1 MFVVIALIWPCWLML
16 VIACVQISLVSLVT
30 MAVFSLPTCLFG
42 TGEISLPRSHI
53 HHEKAAASPLRTA
66 RTVKSK
72 AKDRVRLPNYG
83 LAPAHARFRTLP
95 ASDRTVGSQNIV
107 EDPVVTPSR
116 LPTLQEV
123 LESRN
128 RDLISL
134 LNYLVELRCKG
145 VFFYKH
151 FTHTEGHPIP
161 HLTNDQC
168 EMIEPFACSLEPFSV
183 LPEERYAVWDPNE
196 HLWCG
201 DSINS
206 FPVTARKGP
215 WASIGCGAN
224 SQHPDFWVPAATK
237 KSAEPGSS
245 TPQIVKL
252 QPGTELVVVS
262 RGSKQRGFQQKKKK
276 KQKSPDAPLTPVGPP
291 SIVNPIPTLKKAA
304 QAVVKP
310 DGTVPP
316 VNTGLDEL
324 MKVALPSRAR
334 RPNDPRNKAKNL
346 GKVVDG
352 TLGWGVDVLEK
363 VPIVG
368 GMLGGVGEAAA
379 GIVRAAED
387 VANVPTSMVGLKLFI
402 VCIILHLICPCGATP
417 PASHWCRQ
425 TKRLSNACD
434 PTRDILF
441 CTAELC
447 WNAVGCVPC
456 ENGSCWF
463 VRYQGV
469 SSAKQDTK
477 LYVTARLALNTLAA
491 AIVGCDIMGVGE
503 LCSLVL
509 VTADYSRRY
518 ISDFSRF
525 SCNCSCWETDVPGW
539 GLKAEF
545 QIASEAF
552 SVLTGH
558 LWDVFL
564 FLTKI
569 PFAIFKLATFAYP
582 IISAAVIIYFV
593 TGQYIKTAMFVMLLM
608 LAGEGDAWWWSR
620 PTFEEKLDLA
630 VHTLDNTSLLY
641 DGPCAIRWLNQ
652 TCTNNVILE
661 ADNKTWPRL
670 CQEYVKIT
678 APWPVLVMCLN
689 SVIVLKQQ
697 CNNCTIDLSRVRDSC
712 TILVVDENKVEH
724 SSEYFLANCLHDN
737 RPKECVDA
745 NCYCECESDGESTWL
760 PHDKCGVSWVLNKWC
775 NGTYGGKNPP
785 HAVVKRHNV
794 TIQEGGFTVNTY
806 AGKVISYQ
814 CRPHDRG
821 GWVRAPA
828 APYLVSTSTIEVS
841 PGFVYPTGRIG
852 GNFIVT
858 DKSGKLQII
867 SPSAITAAMP
877 WLTHTLF
884 MAIAMAL
891 CGAKIAP
898 ILYVAITVTV
908 FESAEAA
915 LLPQPAVIMGA
926 ANILLDDEC
935 GFAGILC
942 AVLLVLFSCQ
952 DDVAWL
958 LAIFVK
964 FAMGWRSLAIAGI
977 LVGVFLPQNSVTGFK
992 VCVDVHPEKLQI
1004 FLDDPSLAY
1013 LVITACVC
1021 FHLVTLTQKAMA
1033 WRRRALYV
1041 LTYLHT
1047 RLRLLVWVS
1056 PLGKGCNVVVRSMRV
1071 PAMCM
1076 LAISHP
1082 KIYFYTFLCVYG
1094 AALLAD
1100 LALLTVEQAILST
1113 TSPTVY
1119 NLSRRLECLAKFADE
1134 RAVELAKAEL
1144 SKAAACGVF
1153 VYKHL
1158 GHFSNEVASFL
1169 APFCTT
1175 LDPAL
1180 VTPTKVKIIKD
1191 SASNLACGD
1200 VLYGLPV
1207 CARLGAFVR
1216 LGFAPGCLGE
1226 NWELNAP
1233 VAVSEVNCANW
1244 LKAFAISISGR
1255 QSGVNGGNTWVWG
1268 TPLTRMMATGFA
1280 GSAYTCYHGS
1290 EGRPLAGPNGPTP
1303 PITVCPG
1310 SDYAIYN
1317 LPANG
1322 ECFDPC
1328 ACGTCNGYMVTWEGG
1343 VRPCKKVDAETYAL
1357 ETAVPLQSVKG
1368 SSGGPVVCKL
1378 GHLIGITRAVTHRAG
1393 LAHTIKIVPVNK
1405 LTMVDTTEKAQ
1416 AAGTPT
1422 TVGSAP
1428 ETPTSGCSVVPYFA
1442 PTGSG
1447 KSTKL
1452 PMHYVSQG
1460 KRVLVLNPSVA
1471 TTLAMPAYMKSAYG
1485 ISPNCHASDFDI
1497 TTGSSLT
1504 YCTYGKFI
1512 AAPHTYTKVADVII
1526 CDECHSTDS
1535 TTILGIGA
1543 VLMTAPNSAVRL
1555 VICATATPPGTA
1567 WTKHPNIDEIEL
1579 DYTGEIEFYGRKLP
1593 SARYKAGRHLLF
1605 CHSKTKCEEVC
1616 DDLIANGIN
1625 AVYYYRGRSLSVITD
1640 DPNLCVCATDA
1651 LMTGYTGN
1659 FDTVTDCCMSTEQH
1673 ASIDLNPT
1681 ISISL
1686 TQVMQPIDRRLQRR
1700 GRTGRGKQG
1709 TYYYTCK
1716 GAHRGGVVPDAAV
1729 VQAYDTA
1736 LAWAGWG
1743 ADKCTQALNAYKNNA
1758 FTPAISI
1765 DLGVLESFFA
1775 LLMPYT
1781 RLPEVQIAKEA
1792 GSNFDLLTAVQ
1803 AIECKRSGSG
1813 APSKSG
1819 IWLKFGLKY
1828 DENRLP
1834 PIVARMPD
1842 YKDTSAIISPLTRTL
1857 QAALGYSFDR
1867 ASTAAIIGSGLCV
1880 SALLVLV
1887 SRMGSLCCK
1896 SSMRVVAV
1904 GAEITAAGII
1914 KLTPPDD
1921 ALEECVGYEEA
1932 FAIAGNAYSKLQQH
1946 IEKATP
1952 VVLEKGKAAWN
1963 AALQLCSNHQLHETI
1978 LQKTIK
1984 WVTKHGSLL
1993 AGVGLS
1999 MSTMTSLV
2007 NNPVLASVMA
2017 LVGGAVTPASL
2028 GIKALCVML
2037 MGAIGSTYAPAE
2049 SVNCSVASGL
2059 IGSLIGAT
2067 GLQSVLLSLFCGYG
2081 SITSAASLML
2091 KIIEGTSWDIMMLA
2105 DIAALALNP
2114 GAAIA
2119 GIALA
2124 FTIHVLTSSSTTI
2137 WVNRLLAM
2145 NLKSS
2150 VLPEG
2155 FFLETSRVREA
2166 AIRFVH
2172 KLTITSIF
2180 REFSDWASRCK
2191 DSNCSGTSI
2200 IAGVF
2205 DAAACLLRWIIGYC
2219 QSAFNSVT
2227 SFKIPL
2233 YSCKKGMSLGAFMG
2247 TGDIDTVCEC
2257 GTRLLYRV
2265 CDGVVTPPTTTA
2277 RTCRNWIMNTVPLSI
2292 KTGFT
2297 GTVNLNYKAIMC
2309 VPREVIVPIGF
2320 LGWVKLRK
2328 SKESITILASTML
2341 SVTKHQLMNALFRTT
2356 PSVIDGIQT
2365 SGVYYANTQFVVND
2379 TLVIDNV
2386 RVALPL
2392 IVELTDDPARD
2403 EYLLCQKLSVSP
2415 KVSKNPDPYLEPADA
2430 DPSPPKREPVIG
2442 PTSDELV
2449 LECAEDAYNLA
2460 LAHAADTQTL
2470 GTASVCITLIMLANE
2485 RMDKIEAIAR
2495 ALNKWHHSDEVRP
2508 RYLYGEWRDFYWW
2521 QEGMWEW
2528 FIKFVNEHWSTVW
2541 HQLSVTSAGLLTAK
2555 VVNTLSTLNDWE
2567 KHVLIKWSLGI
2578 TKVPKDANDDSVPK
2592 ELWISESESSS
2603 TTGGDSDE
2611 EDDGVEKFED
2621 SQSEWGDTL
2630 SQALAQIT
2638 PPEICF
2644 VTDSGWDLLDDMLGF
2659 RAKRGVQLNN
2669 TKIAILEED
2678 EDTDWSHNSTPK
2690 CIILVLS
2697 ELRWRTTTEELMSKL
2712 ARRFPDSPI
2721 FLVLDVYGRVKA
2733 KFSPSRTAK
2742 HYIESCVMAQIPV
2755 VKAQCVGS
2763 RSNYGWS
2770 KLQLMLKDYITI
2782 PEKQAPFI
2790 SDCAPESRI
2799 GCEEDKEWLEEIAED
2814 APGPSIFATTPS
2826 RAPSVDSLEIPPL
2839 EEDPAPED
2847 PSKQDEEEPISYS
2860 YIWDRMPNIKKKA
2873 QKLLPIA
2880 SNAVGLMQNRNLI
2893 SIADPQSVGERMN
2906 KVTQWRDPIV
2916 SDNFLVDEYNA
2927 ARSKV
2932 SGMQLKEISVFDAIQ
2947 LVKNKSAKSSITGA
2961 TPSSLKEKGPNKELL
2976 ELLSYLRGGKG
2987 VPDPRWN
2994 TTTLMP
3000 KEEIFCKKDEVKD
3013 KAPRIIAY
3021 PPLETRIAEKVF
3033 LNEAITHVP
3042 KAVIGEGY
3050 GFQYT
3055 PNERAK
3061 VILKWWEKRK
3071 NPMAFAMDTV
3081 CFDSNITPLDVE
3093 REASIYRCACDESLA
3108 EAITLLHNK
3117 LYSGGVMLDEDG
3129 TRIGY
3134 RNCRASG
3141 VLTTSA
3147 SNCLTCYIKSKAAMK
3162 SLGING
3168 DLMVCGDDCIVV
3180 TESQGPTAD
3189 AEVLA
3194 KLTEKLRQY
3203 GLPQDDIITPK
3214 YDLECV
3220 VSCSMN
3226 ISYYTPIG
3234 KKKPIYYVTRDPSIP
3249 LCRASTETLRKDAVN
3264 SWIGNLIN
3272 HFPSPWCRTILLPH
3286 LLLMCLIQKIENVTC
3301 LLYNNP
3307 ISLSIFSLPSIIR
3320 EMHGSSAMEP
3330 ASFTVRETTRIS
3342 NVLTLFGMNPLR
3354 WWKSKARLVR
3364 TKLLLAGGKWAALGR
3379 TLLAY
3384 TVDQMD
3390 SKELNFT
3397 ADAAKF
3403 MEVARKG
3410 YSQFD
3415 EIGVAPARKQIPW
3428 GVVGA
3433 MCVFLPVLI
3442 LLRFIVK

>member
-1 MFVVIALIWPCWLML
+1 MRLWFSNEFHWDCMLAAVYEFLFFVLLQKMAILSIQKVLWGEGVVTLPRASPASP
-16 VIACVQISLVSLVT
+16 VVQKEVHRSRKVLRSNRRKKVRVPNYPVSPPHASFRQLPSVDLRVDSLNVLADPRLTHS
-30 MAVFSLPTCLFG
+30 SLPTI
-42 TGEISLPRSHI
+42 EQVM
-53 HHEKAAASPLRTA
+53 TA
-66 RTVKSK
+66 R
-72 AKDRVRLPNYG
+72 RLAG
-83 LAPAHARFRTLP
+83 
-95 ASDRTVGSQNIV
+95 V
-107 EDPVVTPSR
+107 
-116 LPTLQEV
+116 
-123 LESRN
+123 
-128 RDLISL
+128 DLIL
-134 LNYLVELRCKG
+134 YLVEMRAKG
-145 VFFYKH
+145 VYFYKH
-151 FTHTEGHPIP
+151 FTHTQGAPIP
-161 HLTNDQC
+161 HLTDSQC
-168 EMIEPFACSLEPFSV
+168 DFLEGVACSLEPFSI
-183 LPEERYAVWDPNE
+183 LPEERYAVYDPE
-196 HLWCG
+196 QVLWCG
-201 DSINS
+201 ASVNG
-206 FPVTARKGP
+206 FPVTARKGV
-215 WASIGCGAN
+215 WASIGCGA
-224 SQHPDFWVPAATK
+224 SSYHPDHWTPAATK

-245 TPQIVKL
+245 TPQVVSL
-252 QPGTELVVVS
+252 RPGTELVVVQ
-262 RGSKQRGFQQKKKK
+262 RGSANRGFQGKKKK
-276 KQKSPDAPLTPVGPP
+276 AKKKPTQDVLTPVGPP

-304 QAVVKP
+304 EQIVKK
-310 DGTVPP
+310 DGSVPP
-316 VNTGLDEL
+316 INNGLDEL
-324 MKVALPSRAR
+324 MRVALPSRAR
-334 RPNDPRNKAKNL
+334 RPGDPRNKSKNA

-352 TLGWGVDVLEK
+352 ALGWGVDVLEK

-379 GIVRAAED
+379 GIVRTAED
-387 VANVPTSMVGLKLFI
+387 LANVPTSMVGLKLFI
-402 VCIILHLICPCGATP
+402 VCIILHLISPCGATP
-417 PASHWCRQ
+417 PASHWCRE

-434 PTRDILF
+434 PQRDILF
-441 CTAELC
+441 CTEELC

-456 ENGSCWF
+456 QNGSCWV
-463 VRYQGV
+463 VRYQGI
-469 SSAKQDTK
+469 SSRTETTK

-491 AIVGCDIMGVGE
+491 AIVGCDILGIGE
-503 LCSLVL
+503 MCSLVL

-525 SCNCSCWETDVPGW
+525 SCNCSCYETDVPGW

-620 PTFEEKLDLA
+620 PSFEQKLDIA

-641 DGPCAIRWLNQ
+641 PGPCAVRWLNQ
-652 TCTNNVILE
+652 TCSYSLIVE
-661 ADNKTWPRL
+661 ADNVTNPQY
-670 CQEYVKIT
+670 CSNYVKVT
-678 APWPVLVMCLN
+678 YNWPVLVMCLN

-697 CNNCTIDLSRVRDSC
+697 CVNCTIDLSRVRDSC
-712 TILVVDENKVEH
+712 TLLIVDEKKDKH
-724 SSEYFLANCLHDN
+724 SSEYFLWNCLHDN
-737 RPKECVDA
+737 RPKECREQ
-745 NCYCECESDGESTWL
+745 NCYCECETDGESTWL
-760 PHDKCGVSWVLNKWC
+760 SHDKCGVSWVLNPWC
-775 NGTYGGKNPP
+775 NGTYGGTTPP

-794 TIQEGGFTVNTY
+794 TVQEGGFTVNTY

-821 GWVRAPA
+821 GWLRAPA
-828 APYLVSTSTIEVS
+828 APYLVSTSSIEVW

-858 DKSGKLQII
+858 DKDQKLQII

-898 ILYVAITVTV
+898 VLYVAITVTV

-926 ANILLDDEC
+926 ANILLDDDCE
-935 GFAGILC
+935 FFGILC
-942 AVLLVLFSCQ
+942 ACLLVLFSCQ

-992 VCVDVHPEKLQI
+992 VCINVHPEKLQI

-1013 LVITACVC
+1013 LLIIACIC
-1021 FHLVTLTQKAMA
+1021 LHLVTLTQQAMA
-1033 WRRRALYV
+1033 WRRRALFT
-1041 LTYLHT
+1041 LAYLHT
-1047 RLRLLVWVS
+1047 RLRLLTWVS
-1056 PLGKGCNVVVRSMRV
+1056 PFGKGCHPVVRAIRV

-1082 KIYFYTFLCVYG
+1082 KAYFYTFLLVYG
-1094 AALLAD
+1094 TALLVD
-1100 LALLTVEQAILST
+1100 LMLLTFENALLST

-1119 NLSRRLECLAKFADE
+1119 NLSKRLDQLAKFADE
-1134 RAVELAKAEL
+1134 QSIALAKNEL
-1144 SKAAACGVF
+1144 NKAAQAGVY

-1158 GHFSNEVASFL
+1158 GHLSEVAAQFL
-1169 APFCTT
+1169 EPFCTT
-1175 LDPAL
+1175 LDPAM

-1191 SASNLACGD
+1191 AASNLACGD

-1207 CARLGAFVR
+1207 CARLGSFVR
-1216 LGFAPGCLGE
+1216 LGYSPGCLGE

-1233 VAVSEVNCANW
+1233 VAVSEINCANW

-1268 TPLTRMMATGFA
+1268 TPLSRMMATGFA

-1310 SDYAIYN
+1310 SDYAVYN
-1317 LPANG
+1317 LPHNG

-1328 ACGTCNGYMVTWEGG
+1328 ACGTTNGYVITWEGA
-1343 VRPCKKVDAETYAL
+1343 VRPCKKVDDETYAL
-1357 ETAVPLQSVKG
+1357 DTALPLQSIKG

-1393 LAHTIKIVPVNK
+1393 LAHTIKLVPVQK
-1405 LTMVDTTEKAQ
+1405 LAMVDITEKAQ

-1428 ETPTSGCSVVPYFA
+1428 EAPTSGCSIVPYFA

-1460 KRVLVLNPSVA
+1460 KRVVVLNPSVA
-1471 TTLAMPAYMKSAYG
+1471 TTLAMPAYMKKSYG
-1485 ISPNCHASDFDI
+1485 ISPNCHASDIDI

-1512 AAPHTYTKVADVII
+1512 ASPHAHTKQADVII
-1526 CDECHSTDS
+1526 CDECHSVDS

-1543 VLMTAPNSAVRL
+1543 VLMTAPNSPVRL

-1579 DYTGEIEFYGRKLP
+1579 DYTGEIDFYGRKLP
-1593 SARYKAGRHLLF
+1593 TTRYRAGRHLLF

-1616 DDLIANGIN
+1616 DDLIAAGIN
-1625 AVYYYRGRSLSVITD
+1625 AVYYYRGRPLSVITD

-1673 ASIDLNPT
+1673 AAIDLNPT

-1729 VQAYDTA
+1729 VQSYDTA
-1736 LAWAGWG
+1736 LAWAGWS
-1743 ADKCTQALNAYKNNA
+1743 ADKCTQALTAYKNCA

-1765 DLGVLESFFA
+1765 DLSVLEGFFN
-1775 LLMPYT
+1775 LLQPYT

-1803 AIECKRSGSG
+1803 AVECKRAGAG
-1813 APSKSG
+1813 APSKSA

-1834 PIVARMPD
+1834 PIVCRMPD
-1842 YKDTSAIISPLTRTL
+1842 YKETSSIISPLTRTL

-1896 SSMRVVAV
+1896 TSMRVVAV
-1904 GAEITAAGII
+1904 GAEITATGII

-1932 FAIAGNAYSKLQQH
+1932 YAIAGKAYDSLSKHVQH
-1946 IEKATP
+1946 YAPIAAD
-1952 VVLEKGKAAWN
+1952 KGKQLWDKAVQMCVTQQVHES
-1963 AALQLCSNHQLHETI
+1963 ALSKALDWAVS
-1978 LQKTIK
+1978 
-1984 WVTKHGSLL
+1984 HGKLL
-1993 AGVGLS
+1993 AGAGLC
-1999 MSTMTSLV
+1999 MSSMTSLV
-2007 NNPVLASVMA
+2007 NNPVLSSVMA
-2017 LVGGAVTPASL
+2017 LVGGAITPASL
-2028 GIKALCVML
+2028 GIKALCVIL
-2037 MGAIGSTYAPAE
+2037 MGAVGSTYAPSE
-2049 SVNCSVASGL
+2049 SVNSAVAAGL
-2059 IGSLIGAT
+2059 MGSMIGAT
-2067 GLQSVLLSLFCGYG
+2067 GLQGVLLSLFCGYG

-2105 DIAALALNP
+2105 DVAALALNP

-2119 GIALA
+2119 GVALA
-2124 FTIHVLTSSSTTI
+2124 FTIHVLTSSSTTS

-2172 KLTITSIF
+2172 KATITSIF
-2180 REFSDWASRCK
+2180 REFSDWASKFR
-2191 DSNCSGTSI
+2191 DSNCSATSLI
-2200 IAGVF
+2200 GGLF
-2205 DAAACLLRWIIGYC
+2205 DAAGCLLRWIIGYC
-2219 QSAFNSVT
+2219 HSAISAVST
-2227 SFKIPL
+2227 IKIPL
-2233 YSCKKGMSLGAFMG
+2233 YSCRKGMPLSAFMG

-2257 GTRLLYRV
+2257 GVRLLYRV
-2265 CDGVVTPPTTTA
+2265 ADGKVTPPTTTA
-2277 RTCRNWIMNTVPLSI
+2277 RTCRNWIMSTVPLNI
-2292 KTGFT
+2292 KTAFT
-2297 GTVNLNYKAIMC
+2297 GTVTLDIKGMMK
-2309 VPREVIVPIGF
+2309 VPREIIVPVGF
-2320 LGWVKLRK
+2320 LGWLKMKK
-2328 SKESITILASTML
+2328 SKESVTILASTL
-2341 SVTKHQLMNALFRTT
+2341 LTVSEHQLMNALFRTQ

-2365 SGVYYANTQFVVND
+2365 SGIYYANAQFVVND
-2379 TLVIDNV
+2379 TLVVGNN
-2386 RVALPL
+2386 RLALPL
-2392 IVELTDDPARD
+2392 IVELTDDPVRD
-2403 EYLLCQKLSVSP
+2403 EYLLRQKLSLCP
-2415 KVSKNPDPYLEPADA
+2415 KVNKDPDPFLDPPDI
-2430 DPSPPKREPVIG
+2430 DPSPQKREPVLG
-2442 PTSDELV
+2442 PTTDELV

-2460 LAHAADTQTL
+2460 LAQAADSNTL
-2470 GTASVCITLIMLANE
+2470 GTASMCITLIMLANE
-2485 RMDKIEAIAR
+2485 RMDKIEAVAR
-2495 ALNKWHHSDEVRP
+2495 ALNKWHHSDQVRP
-2508 RYLYGEWRDFYWW
+2508 RYLFGEWRDFYWW
-2521 QEGMWEW
+2521 KEGMWEW
-2528 FIKFVNEHWSTVW
+2528 FVKFISEHWSTVW
-2541 HQLSVTSAGLLTAK
+2541 HQLDVTSAGLLTAK
-2555 VVNTLSTLNDWE
+2555 VVNLLSTLNDWE

-2578 TKVPKDANDDSVPK
+2578 TKVPKDENDTSVPK

-2603 TTGGDSDE
+2603 ESGESQYGDE
-2611 EDDGVEKFED
+2611 TERFED
-2621 SQSEWGDTL
+2621 TSSEWGDTL
-2630 SQALAQIT
+2630 QQALAQIP
-2638 PPEICF
+2638 PPEICII
-2644 VTDSGWDLLDDMLGF
+2644 TDNGWDILDDMLGF
-2659 RAKRGVQLNN
+2659 RSKRGVQLNN

-2678 EDTDWSHNSTPK
+2678 EDTDWLFGSLPK
-2690 CIILVLS
+2690 CIILVLN
-2697 ELRWRTTTEELMSKL
+2697 ELRWRTSTEELVSKVC
-2712 ARRFPDSPI
+2712 RRSPEAPL
-2721 FLVLDVYGRVKA
+2721 FLVLDVYGKTKA
-2733 KFSPSRTAK
+2733 KFSPTQTAK
-2742 HYIESCVMAQIPV
+2742 HYIECC
-2755 VKAQCVGS
+2755 VKAQFNIVQAQCAGS
-2763 RSNYGWS
+2763 RSNYGWT
-2770 KLQLMLKDYITI
+2770 KLQTMLKDYLTV

-2790 SDCAPESRI
+2790 ADCAPEQRI
-2799 GCEEDKEWLEEIAED
+2799 GVDEDKEWLAEIQDD
-2814 APGPSIFATTPS
+2814 APGPSIFATSPS

-2839 EEDPAPED
+2839 EDDTDPTKA
-2847 PSKQDEEEPISYS
+2847 DEEEEVSYS
-2860 YIWDRMPNIKKKA
+2860 YVWDRMPNIPKKA

-2880 SNAVGLMQNRNLI
+2880 SNAVGLLKNRGLI

-2906 KVTQWRDPIV
+2906 KVTKWRDPIIT
-2916 SDNFLVDEYNA
+2916 DQFLMDQYNQ

-2932 SGMQLKEISVFDAIQ
+2932 HGMNCKEISIFDALS
-2947 LVKNKSAKSSITGA
+2947 LVKKKSAKSNLTGITA
-2961 TPSSLKEKGPNKELL
+2961 AKLKETGPNKELL
-2976 ELLSYLRGGKG
+2976 EIISYLRGGKG
-2987 VPDPRWN
+2987 VPPKGWN
-2994 TTTLMP
+2994 HTTLMP
-3000 KEEIFCKKDEVKD
+3000 KEEVFCKKNETQD

-3021 PPLETRIAEKVF
+3021 PPLETRVAEKVF
-3033 LNEAITHVP
+3033 MNEAITHVP

-3055 PNERAK
+3055 PNERAQ
-3061 VILKWWEKRK
+3061 VVLKWWNKRK
-3071 NPMAFAMDTV
+3071 TPMSFAMDTV

-3093 REASIYRCACDESLA
+3093 REASIYRCACDDSIA
-3108 EAITLLHNK
+3108 EAVTILHNQ
-3117 LYSGGVMLDEDG
+3117 LYAGGPMVDQSGE
-3129 TRIGY
+3129 RIGY
-3134 RNCRASG
+3134 RSCRASG

-3147 SNCLTCYIKSKAAMK
+3147 SNCITCFVKTKAAMK
-3162 SLGING
+3162 SVGIDG
-3168 DLMVCGDDCIVV
+3168 DLMVCGDDCIAVV
-3180 TESQGPTAD
+3180 ESKGPTED
-3189 AEVLA
+3189 AELLH
-3194 KLTEKLRQY
+3194 KLTLKLAEY
-3203 GLPQDDIITPK
+3203 GLPQDSIITPK
-3214 YDLECV
+3214 YDLELI
-3220 VSCSMN
+3220 VSCSTN
-3226 ISYYTPIG
+3226 ITYYTPEG
-3234 KKKPIYYVTRDPSIP
+3234 RKTPIYYVSRDPSIP
-3249 LCRASTETLRKDAVN
+3249 LCRASVETLQKDVVN

-3286 LLLMCLIQKIENVTC
+3286 LLLMCLINKIEEITC
-3301 LLYNNP
+3301 LVYNNP
-3307 ISLSIFSLPSIIR
+3307 MSVSIFSLPAIIR
-3320 EMHGSSAMEP
+3320 AVHGSASMEP
-3330 ASFTVRETTRIS
+3330 AHYTVRETTRIS
-3342 NVLTLFGMNPLR
+3342 NVLTLFGMEPLR
-3354 WWKSKARLVR
+3354 WWRSKARMVR
-3364 TKLLLAGGKWAALGR
+3364 TKLLMAGGKWAALGR

-3384 TVDQMD
+3384 TVGQKE
-3390 SKELNFT
+3390 SGELNFT
-3397 ADAAKF
+3397 ADA
-3403 MEVARKG
+3403 ERYLTLARKG
-3410 YSQFD
+3410 YSSYD
-3415 EIGVAPARKQIPW
+3415 DIGITRPERKIPW
-3428 GVVGA
+3428 GLIGAGIVFAIAFLAVRMFVG
-3433 MCVFLPVLI
+3433 
-3442 LLRFIVK
+3442 